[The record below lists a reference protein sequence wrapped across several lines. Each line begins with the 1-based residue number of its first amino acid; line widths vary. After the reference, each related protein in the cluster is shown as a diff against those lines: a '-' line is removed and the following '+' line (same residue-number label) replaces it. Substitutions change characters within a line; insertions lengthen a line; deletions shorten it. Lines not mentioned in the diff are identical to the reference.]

1 MGRMTP
7 CCGQDG
13 QCALGS
19 SRVELPWAAAGLL
32 HTDSEIQAGR
42 SIKRRASDSSLS

>member
-1 MGRMTP
+1 MTP

-19 SRVELPWAAAGLL
+19 SRVELPGQQQVC
-32 HTDSEIQAGR
+32 SIQTLRYKLVG
-42 SIKRRASDSSLS
+42 SVKRRASDSSLN